1 VSGHL
6 ILFSMKK
13 SLILVLI
20 LVSFIS
26 CKQNNSFYISG
37 TVKDAAGKMLYIEHN
52 GLLKTTVLDST
63 KLNADGEFSFKAN
76 RPKYPDFY
84 RLRLNNKVITFA
96 VDSCEN
102 ISFSTQE
109 KNFSTDYTVTGST
122 SSKQIQQLRKS
133 VLNIQQKVDEL
144 ATNLSDDV
152 RNAKIAEIGK
162 DIEVHKQMAQKLIL
176 ENPRSTAAYFAIYQ
190 QVSNIYIFSPYDK
203 SDKSF
208 CAAVA
213 TSYNTFM
220 PDYERSKNL
229 CSIVID
235 AIRTERT
242 AKVRENWNE
251 ILEKTGKGYIDI
263 DLKDMKNISH
273 KLSELE
279 GKIVLLDFSAYA
291 SEKSVN
297 YTFALRELYNKYH
310 SRGFEIYQISLDDN
324 KSLWEKSTENI
335 PWICV
340 RDENGS
346 NATCVTSYN
355 ISSIPTVFLLD
366 RKGNIITRS
375 PEFEELKKIIEKNL

>member
-1 VSGHL
+1 MSGHL

>member
-1 VSGHL
+1 
-6 ILFSMKK
+6 MKK